1 MGTLPPTEEKDV
13 LPIAV
18 TNALKLKERL
28 EGRKDTSFWLMILE
42 DLSMVNWLVREA
54 RSLIAEACGEGSCF
68 SWWPESKEGCRG
80 PGTSYAFQISTNN
93 SSDPPAS
100 L

>member
-1 MGTLPPTEEKDV
+1 MGILPPTEQKDV

-18 TNALKLKERL
+18 TNALKERL

-54 RSLIAEACGEGSCF
+54 RSLMVEACGEGSCF

-80 PGTSYAFQISTNN
+80 QGQAMHFR
-93 SSDPPAS
+93 
-100 L
+100 

>member
-1 MGTLPPTEEKDV
+1 MGILPPMEQKDV
-13 LPIAV
+13 LLIAV
-18 TNALKLKERL
+18 TKALKEIL

-42 DLSMVNWLVREA
+42 DLSMVSWLVREA
-54 RSLIAEACGEGSCF
+54 RSLMAEACGEGSCF
-68 SWWPESKEGCRG
+68 SWWLESKEGCRG
-80 PGTSYAFQISTNN
+80 PGTSYAFQISTNH